1 MTDQRRTSETKP
13 QILPDILAALIPCSR
28 VIPACLIFFM
38 RSVLPDSNHFPSC
51 SLFLTHLQNKLRV
64 SSYFPSVHSG
74 FFPLFIHPS
83 ICGIQTSNLSGACNS
98 SSSPHAA
105 PGRSVCP
112 SILRGG
118 TPGSSAYQPR
128 RNFPPHKK
136 KSISFPLTRL
146 HTRGGAHRQ
155 AGRHRQAKNFTFRLF
170 QQDFLPFHIAH
181 TFLFLRLC

>member
-74 FFPLFIHPS
+74 FFPLSIHPFAVS
-83 ICGIQTSNLSGACNS
+83 RRRIFRG
-98 SSSPHAA
+98 H
-105 PGRSVCP
+105 V
-112 SILRGG
+112 ILHHLHML
-118 TPGSSAYQPR
+118 PPEDQYVQASSAEELPVR
-128 RNFPPHKK
+128 PHINHGEIFLRTK